1 MPAYLKFVPGGV
13 IFPKSIIRNSNS
25 NSIYSNRNVTMDASL
40 APDTYVLAEFSEN
53 MVENS
58 TLSSPG
64 GGVGGS
70 TPRSGG
76 RRRSSGNGRS
86 FVFASG
92 AASSSSPSADGYN
105 INSGG
110 KSESNGT
117 NDMQN
122 ADALVYKAKLADDRL
137 HSYIRL
143 FAGSSW
149 PLPSSTMDGNN
160 KQPQK
165 LENAP
170 FFLPSLSVLAN
181 GVFGRLTGVP
191 PSSAK
196 SWADAMVLQYHCSKE
211 EENRIYA
218 SRPRTEEDVANE
230 KPAAMKYVTKK
241 GNTTVALLKRLL
253 EEEQSSQMD
262 TCLTR
267 PRRPCG
273 YVFKRGDIAWNC
285 RTCQTDSTCVLCDD
299 CFRGSDHTGH
309 EVFFHR
315 TNV

>member
-117 NDMQN
+117 ND
-122 ADALVYKAKLADDRL
+122 
-137 HSYIRL
+137 
-143 FAGSSW
+143 
-149 PLPSSTMDGNN
+149 
-160 KQPQK
+160 